1 MSIGLLAKKIGMTEL
16 FNEHGRAV
24 AVTVLQAGPCTVT
37 QVKDPKRDGYRAV
50 QVGFEPIEAGR
61 LSKPLQGLFKKAGTG
76 AFRYLREFR
85 LPAPRKEGN
94 GEARQAGIGEGESY
108 AVGQQITVGVF
119 KEGELVDIT
128 GTSIGKGFQG
138 GVKRWHWKGGPAT
151 HGSTSHRAPGSI
163 GSTTSPG
170 RVIKGHHLPGHMG
183 HDRVTVQNVRIMKI
197 DPQAHAIFLQG
208 AVPGPER
215 QLVTVKQS
223 IKKPGVITAAKRM
236 QEVVV
241 EEEERSKGAAKAKA
255 AAKKK

>member
-1 MSIGLLAKKIGMTEL
+1 MTMAIGLLAKKLGMTEL

-24 AVTVLQAGPCTVT
+24 AVTVLRAGPCTVT

-76 AFRYLREFR
+76 AFRHLREFR
-85 LPAPRKEGN
+85 
-94 GEARQAGIGEGESY
+94 IGDKDDV
-108 AVGQQITVGVF
+108 AIGQQVTVEVF
-119 KEGELVDIT
+119 KEGELVDVT

-215 QLVTVKQS
+215 QLVTVKPS
-223 IKKPGVITAAKRM
+223 TKRPGVITAAKRM